1 MRLAWVASAAVHA
14 GAAAWL
20 ALTVVRGEVA
30 RPRPRLQTIAPA
42 AAQPIAPRA
51 PAWIEVAVLDDHV
64 PSTGSRPVATRGHAL
79 ATIATSHE
87 PVATTAEPAGETAAS
102 PGASPSPL
110 PPSSLLRMRGLE
122 LRAPADVL
130 HGDVAYSPPPEPTGR
145 LEWHA
150 DGHGVI
156 GDRVT
161 TVRVEPDG
169 VAHFDDKSD
178 FEIHSPLPSL
188 HTLRHLP
195 SALEKAPGALHEA
208 LKGWY
213 RDLQEQND
221 YLEHYDR
228 RQHLAEIPNG
238 CADYEELNCIDP
250 DLPPPKKESPV
261 GNGGGGG
268 GLISGTADISAWLQ
282 RKFVGDPYASRK
294 KKLLEDTFAE
304 RAAHGEAYR
313 AQQLARAAEEMQANL
328 ERFWAKTPDVAARRA
343 ALFELWD
350 ECAEGEDPLG
360 EAGQRARDLVMMW
373 IRAKLPAGSAG
384 AYTADELDALAKRKH
399 SAQAFEPYASR

>member
-1 MRLAWVASAAVHA
+1 
-14 GAAAWL
+14 
-20 ALTVVRGEVA
+20 
-30 RPRPRLQTIAPA
+30 
-42 AAQPIAPRA
+42 
-51 PAWIEVAVLDDHV
+51 
-64 PSTGSRPVATRGHAL
+64 
-79 ATIATSHE
+79 
-87 PVATTAEPAGETAAS
+87 
-102 PGASPSPL
+102 
-110 PPSSLLRMRGLE
+110 MRGLE

-156 GDRVT
+156 HDRVT
-161 TVRVEPDG
+161 TVGVEPDG
-169 VAHFDDKSD
+169 VAHFADKSD

-213 RDLQEQND
+213 RDLQAQND

-238 CADYEELNCIDP
+238 CADYAELNCIDP
-250 DLPPPKKESPV
+250 DLPPPKKESPA

-268 GLISGTADISAWLQ
+268 GGLLSGTADISAWLQ

-328 ERFWAKTPDVAARRA
+328 ERFWATTRDPAGRRA
-343 ALFELWD
+343 ALFDLWD
-350 ECAEGEDPLG
+350 ECAEGEGPLG

-373 IRAKLPAGSAG
+373 IRTKLPSGSAD
-384 AYTADELDALAKRKH
+384 AYTPDELDALAKRKH